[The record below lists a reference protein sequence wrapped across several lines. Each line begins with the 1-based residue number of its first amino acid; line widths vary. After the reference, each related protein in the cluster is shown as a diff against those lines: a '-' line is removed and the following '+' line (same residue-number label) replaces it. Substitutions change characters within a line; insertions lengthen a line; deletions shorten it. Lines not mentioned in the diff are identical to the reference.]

1 MPGAMTKTFT
11 HDDVLRY
18 LYEETNSEENSLIE
32 ESLLA
37 DPDLLLFYVDMADL
51 KLGLS
56 QVELSPSDRT
66 VNAILA
72 YSRNHPKPNPTPSVS
87 FH

>member
-1 MPGAMTKTFT
+1 MTKTFT

-18 LYEETNSEENSLIE
+18 LYEETNTEESNLIE
-32 ESLLA
+32 ESLVA
-37 DPDLLLFYVDMADL
+37 DPDLLLFYLDMADL
-51 KLGLS
+51 KLSLNQAES
-56 QVELSPSDRT
+56 SPSDRT

-72 YSRNHPKPNPTPSVS
+72 YSRNHPKPIPAPSVH